1 MSTDKIPA
9 PWGAAKPA
17 GTLVIAITGTIAA
30 GKSTLGKILAE
41 KGWKVIDADE
51 IVHRLYRQGA
61 EGYRKLV
68 DALGTSILSSSKDL
82 DRGLLAAAMIR
93 DPSVTA
99 TVNRLIHPIVR
110 ETWIAEVGES
120 LRRSPHQPVAV
131 VIPLLFEAGVEE
143 PFDLRVMV
151 GCRASVS
158 RERLIARGLTPAAA
172 DFWIAQQ
179 WTAEAKAQA
188 SDRVLWNEGSLELL
202 RDQAELLVN
211 PGRG

>member
-1 MSTDKIPA
+1 MSSDKIPA

-17 GTLVIAITGTIAA
+17 GTQVIAITGTIAA
-30 GKSTLGKILAE
+30 GKSTLGNILAE

-51 IVHRLYRQGA
+51 IVHRLYRPGA

-68 DALGTSILSSSKDL
+68 DALGGSILSSAKDL

-120 LRRSPHQPVAV
+120 LRRSPRQPVAV

-158 RERLIARGLTPAAA
+158 RERLLARGLTPAAA

-202 RDQAELLVN
+202 RDQAERLVN

>member
-1 MSTDKIPA
+1 MSPDKIPA
-9 PWGAAKPA
+9 PWGGAKPA
-17 GTLVIAITGTIAA
+17 GTPVIAITGTIAA

-41 KGWKVIDADE
+41 KGWKVIDTDE
-51 IVHRLYRQGA
+51 IVHRLYRQGE

-68 DALGTSILSSSKDL
+68 DALGSSILSSSKDL

-99 TVNRLIHPIVR
+99 TVNRLIHPLVR

-158 RERLIARGLTPAAA
+158 RQRLLARGLTPAAA

-179 WTAEAKAQA
+179 WTAEAKAKA

>member
-1 MSTDKIPA
+1 MSFSKIPA
-9 PWGAAKPA
+9 PWGGAKPA
-17 GTLVIAITGTIAA
+17 GTPVVAITGTIAA
-30 GKSTLGKILAE
+30 GKSTLGRMLAE
-41 KGWKVIDADE
+41 KGWRVIDADE

-68 DALGTSILSSSKDL
+68 DALGGSILSSSADL

-158 RERLIARGLTPAAA
+158 RERLLARGLTPAAA

-179 WTAEAKAQA
+179 WTAEAKAEA

>member
-1 MSTDKIPA
+1 MSPDKIPA

-17 GTLVIAITGTIAA
+17 GTPVIAITGTIAA
-30 GKSTLGKILAE
+30 GKSTLGKFLTE

-68 DALGTSILSSSKDL
+68 DALGTSILSSSQDL

-158 RERLIARGLTPAAA
+158 RERLLARGLTPAAA

>member
-1 MSTDKIPA
+1 MSIDKIPA

-17 GTLVIAITGTIAA
+17 GTPVIAVTGTIAA

-61 EGYRKLV
+61 EGHRKLV

-93 DPSVTA
+93 DSSVTA

-158 RERLIARGLTPAAA
+158 RERLLARGLTPAAA

>member
-1 MSTDKIPA
+1 MSQDKIPA

-17 GTLVIAITGTIAA
+17 GTPVIAITGTIAA

-41 KGWKVIDADE
+41 KGWMVIDADE

-99 TVNRLIHPIVR
+99 TVNPHPSARSRNLDCRSRRITSPLSPPAR
-110 ETWIAEVGES
+110 RRGHPTA
-120 LRRSPHQPVAV
+120 LR
-131 VIPLLFEAGVEE
+131 
-143 PFDLRVMV
+143 
-151 GCRASVS
+151 
-158 RERLIARGLTPAAA
+158 
-172 DFWIAQQ
+172 
-179 WTAEAKAQA
+179 
-188 SDRVLWNEGSLELL
+188 
-202 RDQAELLVN
+202 
-211 PGRG
+211 GRGGGTPREKPLPGH

>member
-30 GKSTLGKILAE
+30 GKSTLGKILVD

-51 IVHRLYRQGA
+51 IVHRLYQQGA

-68 DALGTSILSSSKDL
+68 DALGSSILTSSKDL

-93 DPSVTA
+93 DPSVIA

-158 RERLIARGLTPAAA
+158 RERLLARGLTPAAA

>member
-1 MSTDKIPA
+1 MNSSTIPS

-17 GTLVIAITGTIAA
+17 GTPVVAITGTIAA
-30 GKSTLGKILAE
+30 GKSTLGRLLTE
-41 KGWKVIDADE
+41 KGWRVIDADE
-51 IVHRLYRQGA
+51 IVHRLYRRGE

-68 DALGTSILSSSKDL
+68 DALGEGILSSSKDL

-131 VIPLLFEAGVEE
+131 VIPLLYEAGVEE

-151 GCRASVS
+151 GCRASIS
-158 RERLIARGLTPAAA
+158 RQRLIARGLTAAAA

-179 WTAEAKAQA
+179 WTAEAKAKA

-202 RDQAELLVN
+202 RDQAEWLVK
-211 PGRG
+211 PRVG

>member
-1 MSTDKIPA
+1 MSTSKIPA
-9 PWGAAKPA
+9 PWGGAKPA
-17 GTLVIAITGTIAA
+17 GTPVIAITGTIAA
-30 GKSTLGKILAE
+30 GKSTLGKILTE

-68 DALGTSILSSSKDL
+68 DALGSSILNSSKDL

-158 RERLIARGLTPAAA
+158 RERLLARGLTPAAA